1 MKYKFNTEMQVEI
14 LRKKSV
20 DVCKALKVKLNCSIA
35 VKLPEEFPLK
45 NLFPVHVIELDKRL
59 NGLLEELERYDIE
72 LVEPKFD
79 MLTELVKISSR
90 PCLVLKF
97 DFIIGFN
104 ADYIKEV
111 ENILRKHKVE
121 FKKSK

>member
-1 MKYKFNTEMQVEI
+1 MKYKFNTEMQVKI
-14 LRKKSV
+14 IRKKSV
-20 DVCKALKVKLNCSIA
+20 DVRKALKVKLNCSIV

-45 NLFPVHVIELDKRL
+45 NLFPVHIIELDKRL
-59 NGLLEELERYDIE
+59 NGLLKELERYDIE

-90 PCLVLKF
+90 PYLVLKF

-121 FKKSK
+121 FERSK